1 MNIKLL
7 FFGRARELIKNSSI
21 NLDMPDNSTL
31 KELVNIMNDKYPV
44 LTAISIIY
52 SKNNEYMY
60 SLDTIIN
67 NGDVIGFIPPISG
80 G

>member
-7 FFGRARELIKNSSI
+7 FFGRARELIKNSI
-21 NLDMPDNSTL
+21 IHLDMPDNSSL
-31 KELVNIMNDKYPV
+31 RELVNIMNDKYPV
-44 LTAISIIY
+44 LNEISIIY